1 MFIELILVLLIF
13 WMAANFWMRFL
24 PSLATQLPLPIYEFL
39 YAFTG
44 AGEGISQ
51 DPLATESRA
60 LNYFLPALLWSLTQF
75 IRHTRL
81 ILFILS
87 FIIIYQGTVLLIFS

>member
-1 MFIELILVLLIF
+1 MEKFMEMFIELILVLLVF

-51 DPLATESRA
+51 DSLAD
-60 LNYFLPALLWSLTQF
+60 
-75 IRHTRL
+75 
-81 ILFILS
+81 
-87 FIIIYQGTVLLIFS
+87 

>member
-1 MFIELILVLLIF
+1 MEKFLEMFIELMLV
-13 WMAANFWMRFL
+13 FWMRFL

-51 DPLATESRA
+51 DSLAD
-60 LNYFLPALLWSLTQF
+60 
-75 IRHTRL
+75 
-81 ILFILS
+81 
-87 FIIIYQGTVLLIFS
+87 